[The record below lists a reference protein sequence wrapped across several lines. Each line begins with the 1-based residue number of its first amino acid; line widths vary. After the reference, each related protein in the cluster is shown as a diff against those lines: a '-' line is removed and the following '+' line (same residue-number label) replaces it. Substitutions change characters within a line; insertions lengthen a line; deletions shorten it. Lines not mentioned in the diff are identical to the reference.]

1 MPSPKYPDPLELP
14 PNINPH
20 AVDQWFKACQDSRKE
35 KDPRSAWR
43 AAIGMYTDLCR
54 SAGLSP
60 FVVPKNENVAI
71 RNFLYS
77 RRRKIVRFL
86 DATKLMV
93 GLPVIRKI
101 DRKAQKLPN
110 GGFSI
115 TVQSQVRI
123 DDPTWISKISK
134 FSLNY
139 RFSSLRN
146 KQRQYTVNLDPS
158 ITFFV
163 YNDQIAASHQW
174 HLGYTVRCPIK
185 PKVEGGYSETEFIL
199 DQLWLPLLHKFRPT
213 NVNRILHV

>member
-1 MPSPKYPDPLELP
+1 
-14 PNINPH
+14 
-20 AVDQWFKACQDSRKE
+20 
-35 KDPRSAWR
+35 
-43 AAIGMYTDLCR
+43 MYTDLCR

-146 KQRQYTVNLDPS
+146 KQRQYTVSLDPS

-185 PKVEGGYSETEFIL
+185 PKVAGGYSETEFIL